1 MWPRNPYLYLFLV
14 IAAGLEEKTPKSFH
28 GMSLQYCTETDG
40 SEGMDSS
47 KVQPSDQMELFQS
60 FSVNR
65 THFELRWK
73 SNPQV
78 CGKNVTSYDVDVTS
92 DSVIINAILGWFGAF
107 PQSMCAKGSKSN
119 NKVRTQEG
127 VVPNSCSPY
136 PQRCDEEAR
145 VSTIALPVQVS
156 EDERALNKLQRSGV
170 ASNLDFSIFFFDC
183 AAFRC
188 GRWFDGAIFSSGSV
202 AGALLPS
209 ETAVRKVSSEE
220 EQGRLRAATTS
231 RQTRMTRIAHSRRP
245 SPRPW
250 CFTASSSK
258 EHSMKTS
265 SSNHRDERG
274 SG

>member
-136 PQRCDEEAR
+136 PERCDEEAR
-145 VSTIALPVQVS
+145 VSTIAHCSKMWSMV
-156 EDERALNKLQRSGV
+156 RSM
-170 ASNLDFSIFFFDC
+170 A
-183 AAFRC
+183 
-188 GRWFDGAIFSSGSV
+188 
-202 AGALLPS
+202 
-209 ETAVRKVSSEE
+209 
-220 EQGRLRAATTS
+220 
-231 RQTRMTRIAHSRRP
+231 
-245 SPRPW
+245 
-250 CFTASSSK
+250 
-258 EHSMKTS
+258 
-265 SSNHRDERG
+265 
-274 SG
+274 